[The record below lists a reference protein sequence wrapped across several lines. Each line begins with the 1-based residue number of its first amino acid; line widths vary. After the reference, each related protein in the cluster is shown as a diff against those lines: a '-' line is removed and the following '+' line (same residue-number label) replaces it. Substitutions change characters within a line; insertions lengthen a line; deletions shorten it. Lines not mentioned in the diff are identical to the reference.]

1 MNHKLMQSFMAV
13 AEELHFGRA
22 AARLHISQ
30 PPLTKQIQQLEQA
43 MGVRLLERTKRKVEL
58 TAAGRVFLDEVR
70 AVLQQT
76 EQAVELARKADRGET
91 GHLAVGFIDAAIYSV
106 VPSVV
111 QRFTKRYPEVELS
124 LTDLRIPNQVRAV
137 AERQLDIGFVHP
149 PVIHNALKVES
160 ILVEPLIVALP
171 ETHRLASEAEVALA
185 DLASEALIQ
194 FPRSINPSL
203 YDEIVGLCRSSGFS
217 PRIVREATPK
227 QTIIGLV
234 SVGLGVSLLPACL
247 QNLRRSGVVYR
258 PIQGRTLSIDTSI
271 IYRHEQPSP
280 VLNAFL
286 DIVRETTQKDSNPVS
301 LQAS

>member
-1 MNHKLMQSFMAV
+1 MDHKLMQSFVAV

-58 TAAGRVFLDEVR
+58 TAAGLVFLDEAR
-70 AVLQQT
+70 NVLRQT
-76 EQAVELARKADRGET
+76 EQAVELARRADRGET

-111 QRFTKRYPEVELS
+111 QRFAERHPEVELS
-124 LTDLRIPNQVRAV
+124 LTELRIPNQVRAV
-137 AERQLDIGFVHP
+137 AERRLDVGFVHP
-149 PVIHNALKVES
+149 PINHEAVQVES

-171 ETHRLASEAEVALA
+171 QTHRLASEGEVVLAE
-185 DLASEALIQ
+185 LASEALIQ

-247 QNLRRSGVVYR
+247 QNLRRTGVVYL
-258 PIQGRTLSIDTSI
+258 PIRGRTLSIETSI
-271 IYRHEQPSP
+271 IYRREQPSP
-280 VLNAFL
+280 VLKAFL
-286 DIVRETTQKDSNPVS
+286 DVVRETAPA
-301 LQAS
+301 ASTPIARPAS